1 MEAEMS
7 QLPKPYQQFRTN
19 HPEVYNAYESLG
31 EATAK
36 AGPLDGKT
44 RELIKLGMSAAN
56 RSESAVQSHT
66 HRALEA
72 GATAEEIEHTL
83 MLGINTLG
91 FSTVMAALG
100 WAKQAMATHNK

>member
-1 MEAEMS
+1 MS

-19 HPEVYNAYESLG
+19 YPDVYKAYEQLG
-31 EATAK
+31 ETAAD
-36 AGPLDGKT
+36 AGPLDAKT

-72 GATAEEIEHTL
+72 GATSEEIEHTL
-83 MLGINTLG
+83 LLGINTLG
-91 FSTVMAALG
+91 FSTVMAALS
-100 WAKQAMATHNK
+100 WAKTAIATHSK